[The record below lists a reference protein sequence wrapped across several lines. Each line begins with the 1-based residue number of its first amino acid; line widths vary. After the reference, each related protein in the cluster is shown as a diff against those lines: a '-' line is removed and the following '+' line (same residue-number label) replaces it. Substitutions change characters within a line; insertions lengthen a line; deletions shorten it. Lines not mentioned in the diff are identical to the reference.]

1 MKAFYKASFII
12 EVKRR
17 DGSTKYCVGD
27 TRAFRI
33 VADLDYDGD
42 NERYTVTLDPRWRQ
56 LFENQEFALID
67 WNKRLQIGR
76 GQDMAKALQ
85 RLIAASA
92 DPVQA
97 YAMSWLKDKMQYASP
112 MRKFREAVSA
122 AVDELKRVGVI
133 ARGEIDVG
141 RRGSAQLVLWVT
153 RARASG

>member
-1 MKAFYKASFII
+1 M
-12 EVKRR
+12 
-17 DGSTKYCVGD
+17 DGMQAPSYALVEQAAQALA
-27 TRAFRI
+27 RAMAPHWPKVVILR
-33 VADLDYDGD
+33 
-42 NERYTVTLDPRWRQ
+42 
-56 LFENQEFALID
+56 
-67 WNKRLQIGR
+67 
-76 GQDMAKALQ
+76 QDMAKALQ

-141 RRGSAQLVLWVT
+141 RRGSAQLVLNSSSPICAVW
-153 RARASG
+153 